1 MRKIIS
7 ELSLIPS
14 LIWSS
19 GIDGSI
25 AIYMLFHSTSDW
37 MSSDMVMVV
46 VVFSVLYK
54 TFYSDIVTYCALVC
68 FVKLELKLNVWT
80 KGATE

>member
-1 MRKIIS
+1 MVLYAG
-7 ELSLIPS
+7 LSR
-14 LIWSS
+14 
-19 GIDGSI
+19 
-25 AIYMLFHSTSDW
+25 
-37 MSSDMVMVV
+37 DMVMVV